1 LFGRWI
7 DPLVYLPTSMKTI
20 WDTNTYQ
27 EVVRR
32 FESLQPNTPRQWG
45 KMSVAQMLEHNARV
59 LEVVTGK
66 APMKQAFVGK
76 LISWMFK
83 KRFLGEEPFGKNGPT
98 GPELIVGGEP
108 DFAKTKDKVRALLA
122 ELNRIGAKGC
132 DGRIHGFFGRLT
144 GEEWGVCQYKHLDH
158 HLRQFGV

>member
-32 FESLQPNTPRQWG
+32 FESLQPNTRRQWG

-59 LEVVTGK
+59 LEVVTGNT
-66 APMKQAFVGK
+66 PMKQALVETFSEREHRK
-76 LISWMFK
+76 LHESAMQVEDSRMEIAQA
-83 KRFLGEEPFGKNGPT
+83 RT
-98 GPELIVGGEP
+98 
-108 DFAKTKDKVRALLA
+108 
-122 ELNRIGAKGC
+122 
-132 DGRIHGFFGRLT
+132 
-144 GEEWGVCQYKHLDH
+144 
-158 HLRQFGV
+158 